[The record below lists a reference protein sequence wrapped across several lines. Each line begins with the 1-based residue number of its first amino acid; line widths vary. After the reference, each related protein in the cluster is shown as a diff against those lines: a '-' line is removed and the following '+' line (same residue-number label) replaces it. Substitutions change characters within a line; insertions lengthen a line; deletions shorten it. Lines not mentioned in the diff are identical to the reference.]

1 MQMNRRQFGASVLA
15 TVSGVVAAP
24 AVLAQQKIEMKLAY
38 FVGDQHAMSRWLI
51 KWSENL
57 EQQSGGRITVK
68 RFPGAQ
74 MGPMAQH
81 YDFARTGQ
89 ADVAWFLH
97 GTTPGRFPL
106 TELVQLPYLVG
117 SSEIGTK
124 TLNDPELRSKYLD
137 AEHRGIKVLLLLTHQ
152 PGNVHTTKKPIRTV
166 EDMKGLRI
174 RFASPTIRDF
184 LAALGGTPVGVV
196 ATEQVEQLQKGTI
209 DGTFI
214 DYGGAGI
221 AFKMGGL
228 LKYSTEM
235 YSYVSSF
242 GVGMNED
249 FWNKLPPDLKELV
262 VKSMTGVEK
271 EVGEAWDGL
280 DIPGKKALMDGG
292 GEAIRLSAEENAKF
306 RKIGGRGRRGQG
318 EGARRQGNAGTR
330 HLHHP
335 AIALREARQDL
346 EEFLELAPG
355 VIDQSW
361 TGYSERG
368 APFLITD
375 RCVTASCQPERSWNA
390 GASCPRWSAAS
401 SPPRALPP

>member
-1 MQMNRRQFGASVLA
+1 MLGGSDMLGGSASAACPAALLRARGFGTVGAITSVFRGSAARPTKTEEMMQINRRQFGASVLA

-24 AVLAQQKIEMKLAY
+24 AVLAQQKFEMKLAY

-51 KWSENL
+51 KWSDNL
-57 EQQSGGRITVK
+57 EKESGGRITVK

-89 ADVAWFLH
+89 ADVSWFLH

-137 AEHRGIKVLLLLTHQ
+137 AEHRGIKLLLLLTHQ
-152 PGNVHTTKKPIRTV
+152 PGNVHTIKKPIRTTD
-166 EDMKGLRI
+166 DMKGMRL

-184 LAALGGTPVGVV
+184 VAALGGTPVGVV

-249 FWNKLPPDLKELV
+249 FWNKLPPDLKQLV

-271 EVGEAWDGL
+271 EVGEAWDAL

-292 GEAIRLSAEENAKF
+292 GEAIRLSPEENAKF
-306 RKIGGRGRRGQG
+306 RKIGAEVAEAKVKEL
-318 EGARRQGNAGTR
+318 EGKGLPARPIYTM
-330 HLHHP
+330 LKS
-335 AIALREARQDL
+335 L
-346 EEFLELAPG
+346 
-355 VIDQSW
+355 
-361 TGYSERG
+361 SEKH
-368 APFLITD
+368 AKTSKNF
-375 RCVTASCQPERSWNA
+375 WN
-390 GASCPRWSAAS
+390 
-401 SPPRALPP
+401 